1 MTLGENIQFYR
12 KKKKYSQEKVAELVG
27 ISRQAVTKWE
37 QNQSAPSMENLLKLT
52 EVFEIPLEA
61 LVSKESAG
69 EGKMTNIPRKKN
81 RLVLIGLFVLLALFV
96 LSIVIENV
104 ILWQLLNT
112 ILLICIVGGILYI
125 IYLLIRALNKY
136 IKSN

>member
-1 MTLGENIQFYR
+1 MGGMAMTLGENIQFYR

-61 LVSKESAG
+61 LVSEESADEG
-69 EGKMTNIPRKKN
+69 ETTNIPRKKN
-81 RLVLIGLFVLLALFV
+81 RLVLIGLLVLLALFA
-96 LSIVIENV
+96 LSIVMENV

-112 ILLICIVGGILYI
+112 ILLICIVGASY
-125 IYLLIRALNKY
+125 
-136 IKSN
+136 